1 MKKTEFFT
9 VRDKT
14 TRITT
19 YDDMAEI
26 VAYLESKGDF
36 HDGTIEVIG
45 HDEESTTIGFK
56 HYNDPE
62 YTIHRLIFTGN
73 VELRLDVDLL
83 VRCIYEI
90 QCRAEERVNVFF
102 DGTGIEV
109 TADHVV
115 LQIQELMA

>member
-19 YDDMAEI
+19 YNDMAEI
-26 VAYLESKGDF
+26 VAYLESKGNF
-36 HDGTIEVIG
+36 HDGTVETIG
-45 HDEESTTIGFK
+45 HDEESTSIGFK

-73 VELRLDVDLL
+73 VELRLNVDLL
-83 VRCIYEI
+83 VRYIYEI
-90 QCRAEERVNVFF
+90 QFGTEDGVDVFF

-109 TADHVV
+109 KADHVV
-115 LQIQELMA
+115 LRIQELMT

>member
-1 MKKTEFFT
+1 M

-14 TRITT
+14 TRFTT
-19 YDDMAEI
+19 YDDIAEI
-26 VAYLESKGDF
+26 VAYLESKGNF
-36 HDGTIEVIG
+36 HDGTVEAIG

-56 HYNDPE
+56 HYSDPE

-73 VELRLDVDLL
+73 VELRLNVDLL

-90 QCRAEERVNVFF
+90 QCDSKEKIDVFF

-109 TADHVV
+109 KADHVV
-115 LQIQELMA
+115 LRIQELMT